1 MMAPKIRGFTS
12 LSIGWPNQIPI
23 KKENNMTVPPIT
35 EIGLVCTFLK
45 LGRSTKSNFFD
56 TAMIMGVIIKLTIM
70 VNAMSSKV
78 YISSPSLNKLI
89 NFLKFLV

>member
-1 MMAPKIRGFTS
+1 
-12 LSIGWPNQIPI
+12 
-23 KKENNMTVPPIT
+23 MTVPPIT

-70 VNAMSSKV
+70 VNASSKV

>member
-12 LSIGWPNQIPI
+12 LSIGWPN
-23 KKENNMTVPPIT
+23 KYLLKENNMTVPPIT

-56 TAMIMGVIIKLTIM
+56 TAMIMG
-70 VNAMSSKV
+70 N
-78 YISSPSLNKLI
+78 Y
-89 NFLKFLV
+89 